1 MKRILL
7 VGLLI
12 FCLGAISLF
21 LWSSYRIDSRE
32 RYTGQ
37 QLAIDGTFIK
47 VGGVNTHLIR
57 KGKGKPLILVHG
69 VFSSSCVWRKNIDEL
84 ARCFDV
90 IAVDL
95 KGYGYSDKP
104 ADGKYSRED
113 IRQFVLDFMEALKVD
128 RAILVGHSWGGGIA
142 VDLALH
148 HPERVEKLILIDSTG
163 YPPKSSLVAWLL
175 KLPGIG
181 RFLLAASDRKTFE
194 NILKEKVFFNPGLVT
209 KEEVEGWMRP
219 YYVRGAAQAALEL
232 RNYHF
237 DMAEE
242 IRNISQPTLI
252 IWGKEDKALPAE
264 MAERFRQDIK
274 NSVLQIIPNCG
285 HNPQEEKPEEVNGL
299 IKWFAG
305 N

>member
-1 MKRILL
+1 M
-7 VGLLI
+7 
-12 FCLGAISLF
+12 
-21 LWSSYRIDSRE
+21 
-32 RYTGQ
+32 
-37 QLAIDGTFIK
+37 
-47 VGGVNTHLIR
+47 
-57 KGKGKPLILVHG
+57 
-69 VFSSSCVWRKNIDEL
+69 
-84 ARCFDV
+84 
-90 IAVDL
+90 
-95 KGYGYSDKP
+95 
-104 ADGKYSRED
+104 
-113 IRQFVLDFMEALKVD
+113 LDFMEALKVD

>member
-1 MKRILL
+1 
-7 VGLLI
+7 
-12 FCLGAISLF
+12 
-21 LWSSYRIDSRE
+21 
-32 RYTGQ
+32 
-37 QLAIDGTFIK
+37 
-47 VGGVNTHLIR
+47 
-57 KGKGKPLILVHG
+57 
-69 VFSSSCVWRKNIDEL
+69 VWRKNIDEL

-163 YPPKSSLVAWLL
+163 YPPEPSFVEWLL
-175 KLPGIG
+175 RVPGVGWLI
-181 RFLLAASDRKTFE
+181 LAACDKGTFAR
-194 NILKEKVFFNPGLVT
+194 ILKERVFFNPDLVT
-209 KEEVEGWMRP
+209 EEEVEGWMRP
-219 YYVRGAAQAALEL
+219 YYVRGASQAALEL

-252 IWGKEDKALPAE
+252 IWGREDKALPAE

-274 NSVLQIIPNCG
+274 NAVVKIIPNCG
-285 HNPQEEKPEEVNGL
+285 HNPQEERPEEVNEL
-299 IKWFAG
+299 IKQFAG
-305 N
+305 S